1 MTHLIIDRPELQPK
15 GQRVIFGLLTVALWT
30 FYGYLLLPVGTLLA
44 WWLGYAALYEAMIAK
59 HGWQTLLELMGLYL
73 GIIAAIGLT
82 QIVWAVGNWLRYS
95 GNRDRRRERAA
106 AMHPEFVQPLFM
118 TDTSEFPAWQ
128 DAKRVT
134 VHLHQT
140 LPRIVAVVPG

>member
-1 MTHLIIDRPELQPK
+1 MTHLIIDRPELQPR
-15 GQRVIFGLLTVALWT
+15 GQRLIFGLLTVALWT
-30 FYGYLLLPVGTLLA
+30 FYVYLLLPVGTLLA

-59 HGWQTLLELMGLYL
+59 NGWEMLRELLGLYA
-73 GIIAAIGLT
+73 GIIAFIGLA
-82 QIVWAVGNWLRYS
+82 QILWAVGNWLRFS

-106 AMHPEFVQPLFM
+106 AVHTDFVQSVFM

-128 DAKRVT
+128 DAKRLT
-134 VHLHQT
+134 VHLHHT